1 MSGGKNRYA
10 TLYLSDCIKIGKNI
24 KESTEHQN
32 IKNLKQMN
40 IFSEDL
46 KREIIK
52 KPFTKYDQTFLLNRI
67 RESGD
72 KN

>member
-40 IFSEDL
+40 RFSEDL
-46 KREIIK
+46 KRDIIK
-52 KPFTKYDQTFLLNRI
+52 KPSIKYDQTFLLNMV

-72 KN
+72 QK